1 MAGCQQPHCDGIG
14 ELAPTPRQ
22 LLRPSLP
29 TSPEPLLLSRLNY
42 PKRERERDDGKSN
55 QSFFQRSRPRTLSL
69 SLFRRRRRCHR
80 FEAASHLLSFHSIL
94 SAPCCMGVNSKQQR
108 TVSSFYD
115 PGGHRFSAGI
125 RTRAQNILNR
135 SQALYQLS
143 YAAKL

>member
-1 MAGCQQPHCDGIG
+1 MEMTAKGNRTKVEKLCTISDLFSFSMAGCQQPHCDGIG

-55 QSFFQRSRPRTLSL
+55 QSFFQRSRPRTLS
-69 SLFRRRRRCHR
+69 FRRRLRRRCHR

-108 TVSSFYD
+108 AHEVPFWSIC
-115 PGGHRFSAGI
+115 GNVLI
-125 RTRAQNILNR
+125 C
-135 SQALYQLS
+135 
-143 YAAKL
+143 